1 MFSKNDFSDF
11 KLFLRDKEYKYSTN
25 TEEALQKLKEDAQKE
40 EYFDGISDAYSS
52 LVDLLEKNKS
62 DDLQKSQNK

>member
-1 MFSKNDFSDF
+1 M
-11 KLFLRDKEYKYSTN
+11 
-25 TEEALQKLKEDAQKE
+25 LKKE

-62 DDLQKSQNK
+62 DDLQKSQNQVSKILTGEIMSRYYYQKEE